1 MTLILNG
8 TDNSATTPAVT
19 GTDTDTGIYYPTS
32 NQVAIATAGT
42 QAMLVDASQNVTIS
56 SDQISSATSHVAS
69 QHAMVLRSATTNQ
82 RSIVAVA
89 PNGSGGAADFCISTT
104 SDLQTNYNQIRIGS
118 DGTGFFVNSEK
129 GGTETTKSLRFGVA
143 GTALTI
149 DTSNNVGIGT
159 SSPNAKLEI
168 KAASAS
174 QRQLQLTHFNST
186 DGWYFTADDTG
197 GVLNISRQGSSSLN
211 GEAMRIDSSGNVLV
225 GTTSS
230 FNSNAAVL
238 TALGTQQNQ
247 MVYFRNSN
255 ATNPAGIIV
264 NYSGATPNNTA
275 SEFFFGNDPS
285 QTRFALRS
293 NGGLAN
299 YSANNSNLSDRREKT
314 NFAPAKSY
322 LDVICAIPVQTFNY
336 IDQNMEEDDGLT
348 LGVVAQDVQAVAP
361 ELVMESDWS
370 SERDGSKMRLSIYQ
384 TDLQYALMK
393 CIQEQQALITS
404 LTARIA
410 ALELT

>member
-1 MTLILNG
+1 MASSISAG
-8 TDNSATTPAVT
+8 T
-19 GTDTDTGIYYPTS
+19 TS
-32 NQVAIATAGT
+32 STALVATADTTG
-42 QAMLVDASQNVTIS
+42 ALV
-56 SDQISSATSHVAS
+56 
-69 QHAMVLRSATTNQ
+69 
-82 RSIVAVA
+82 
-89 PNGSGGAADFCISTT
+89 
-104 SDLQTNYNQIRIGS
+104 LQTNN
-118 DGTGFFVNSEK
+118 GTTALTLSTAQNATF
-129 GGTETTKSLRFGVA
+129 A
-143 GTALTI
+143 GTVTTNTVTSASSTALTLQSAGTTAVTI
-149 DTSNNVGIGT
+149 DTSQNVGIGT
-159 SSPNAKLEI
+159 TSPNAKLEI

-197 GVLNISRQGSSSLN
+197 GVLKTSRAGSSGLN

-230 FNSNAAVL
+230 FNSNAAIL

-264 NYSGATPNNTA
+264 NYSGATPNNTG

-299 YSANNSNLSDRREKT
+299 YSANDSNISDRREKT
-314 NFAPAKSY
+314 NFAPAKPY

-336 IDQNMEEDDGLT
+336 IDQNTEEDPGLT
-348 LGVVAQDVQAVAP
+348 LGVIAQDVQAVAP

-393 CIQEQQALITS
+393 AIQE
-404 LTARIA
+404 LTAKVT
-410 ALELT
+410 ALEAKVGASA